1 VKPNTCFENSAPPL
15 FPLPDWARRLRG
27 GRKLPKASLNP
38 SGGENASRLSKRLW
52 GAAAGCNPVGFGRS
66 GGPGCTWW

>member
-52 GAAAGCNPVGFGRS
+52 GCALGYSVPPLTGVCQEK
-66 GGPGCTWW
+66 PG